1 MYIKNYSHVIVLMP
15 IIYITEYNILSASPY
30 IIFHYHLVTSEKID
44 LGIYTLYLISSNVEE
59 QSGAGIA

>member
-1 MYIKNYSHVIVLMP
+1 MP